1 MNEKTQKKETTM
13 KSAKRLTC
21 LLATVAMVVGTYT
34 PAKAEYFGTLPRE
47 QDWVLQLT
55 NSSND
60 KCVVAVYYV
69 DKRRSDLIETLTV
82 SPAGMLVQTFPK
94 PGPGV
99 KYVFIEVDPSPGGRA
114 AVSINQSTTFNVDE
128 GKRLVLDVSP

>member
-1 MNEKTQKKETTM
+1 LHTRDSRNG
-13 KSAKRLTC
+13 ARDI
-21 LLATVAMVVGTYT
+21 T

-55 NSSND
+55 NSSNG

-69 DKRRSDLIETLTV
+69 DKRRVDLIETLTV
-82 SPAGMLVQTFPK
+82 SPAEILMHTFPK

-99 KYVFIEVDPSPGGRA
+99 KYVFVEVDPSPGGRA
-114 AVSINQSTTFNVDE
+114 TVSINQTTSLSVDE
-128 GKRLVLDVSP
+128 AISVGC